1 MSPNRFASLVPAFLP
16 LAMIALRT
24 RMAILGGAAT
34 GSDAQ
39 IRDAVVAAWRDVA
52 GGRLASSAR
61 EALEATV
68 ADALAYRAAAARLR
82 SDRAAVR
89 AALVPVGRD
98 ERFRRDAAGRARSA
112 WRNAGLPLP
121 HSRWCA
127 PQWVVATDAPDGE
140 ATASVATER
149 GWVDYSSRERHE
161 ALVTAT
167 IAMRLPRCWRTRVS
181 ERELAVIDGLL
192 TLDARPVEGAP
203 AGTELYSATWVR
215 TGRGHSVVVAR
226 GFVARRAQ
234 TAVHGSTAR
243 GALATLRQRTGEAD
257 ADLSAQAA
265 KARLALAVA
274 LGLVPGAVEAALAG
288 VATATLRSLR
298 SGLGARVTLGHSEAA
313 GNCAAGTLDWAARHV
328 EGEATATARQVLL
341 AAITSGDRVRLAVA
355 ACVAAIRAARPAAVS
370 ASASAAA

>member
-1 MSPNRFASLVPAFLP
+1 MNCTPIASLVPSLFA
-16 LAMIALRT
+16 LATIALRT
-24 RMAILGGAAT
+24 RVAILGGAAT
-34 GSDAQ
+34 GTDAQ
-39 IRDAVVAAWRDVA
+39 IRDAVVGAWRDVA
-52 GGRLASSAR
+52 GGRLATSAR

-68 ADALAYRAAAARLR
+68 ADALAYRAAAERLR
-82 SDRAAVR
+82 SDRAAIR

-98 ERFRRDAAGRARSA
+98 ERFRRDAAVLARTA

-121 HSRWCA
+121 SSRWCT
-127 PQWVVATDAPDGE
+127 PSWVVATDAPDGE
-140 ATASVATER
+140 ATASVRTER

-161 ALVTAT
+161 ALTDAT
-167 IAMRLPRCWRTRVS
+167 IAMSLPRCWRSRVA

-192 TLDARPVEGAP
+192 TLDARPVAGAP
-203 AGTELYSATWVR
+203 AGTELYAASWVR
-215 TGRGHSVVVAR
+215 TGRGHSVVVER

-274 LGLVPGAVEAALAG
+274 LGLAPEAVEAALAG
-288 VATATLRSLR
+288 VATATLRTLR
-298 SGLGARVTLGHSEAA
+298 AGLSARVTLGHSEAA

-328 EGEATATARQVLL
+328 EGEATATVRQVLL
-341 AAITSGDRVRLAVA
+341 AAVTSGDRVRLAVA

-370 ASASAAA
+370 TSASATA